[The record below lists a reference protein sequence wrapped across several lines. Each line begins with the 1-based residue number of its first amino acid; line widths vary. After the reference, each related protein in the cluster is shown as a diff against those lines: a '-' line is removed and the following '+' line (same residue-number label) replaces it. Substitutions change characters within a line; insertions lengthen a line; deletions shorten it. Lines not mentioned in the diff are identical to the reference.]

1 MSRDE
6 RQAGGLGSDLPL
18 PEELRRG
25 LLEIAVGEH
34 LDRDGEART
43 AELESVH
50 WPRLEPSAAL
60 MERLLAIPVRPSRL
74 TTPHAWR
81 GPGLTIAASYLL
93 AVALTLALGDP
104 LSFGRRASSE
114 FRAVAGERL
123 LEPAS
128 RAGASIHTELSQR
141 LGRLQGSWP
150 ATGFLREPLDLPT
163 GRVSAWFRG
172 AVDSSSAAFNGLA
185 DLLPFADSG
194 NGDESPATNRSSPN
208 RPQSRDDRERTFA

>member
-6 RQAGGLGSDLPL
+6 RQAAGHGANLPL
-18 PEELRRG
+18 PEELRQG

-60 MERLLAIPVRPSRL
+60 MQRLLAIPVRPSRL
-74 TTPHAWR
+74 TIPHAWR

-128 RAGASIHTELSQR
+128 RAGASIHTELSQQ
-141 LGRLQGSWP
+141 LGRLQGNWP

-163 GRVSAWFRG
+163 DRVSAWFRG
-172 AVDSSSAAFNGLA
+172 AVDSSSAAFRGLTN
-185 DLLPFADSG
+185 LLPFADIAE
-194 NGDESPATNRSSPN
+194 GDEPPATNRSSPN
-208 RPQSRDDRERTFA
+208 RPGRRADRERTFA